1 MRFVVGI
8 FLTGLSAVM
17 LSAGHYGWLAIPLA
31 GAVLLFSIAYLD
43 MAAARSALLAPEPAL
58 LASD

>member
-1 MRFVVGI
+1 VRFVVGI

-17 LSAGHYGWLAIPLA
+17 LSEGHYGWLAIPLA

-43 MAAARSALLAPEPAL
+43 MAAARCATPRP
-58 LASD
+58 

>member
-17 LSAGHYGWLAIPLA
+17 LSEGHYGWLAIPLA

-43 MAAARSALLAPEPAL
+43 MAAARSATPRP
-58 LASD
+58 